1 MDARQRLLDALAEVE
16 RLGQESVRGIHGPA
30 PWHVSD
36 RRRTARGVSIASNN
50 GIAVAVAPQFGV
62 EGFAEID
69 APLIVALHSL
79 LPTLSA
85 LREVVEMHELGT
97 GGLCRACS
105 YIDDEDCVEGEEYPC
120 STIRTLTRQFE
131 EEPKA

>member
-85 LREVVEMHELGT
+85 VKEVVEDHEPDAAGICKACHPIYSGRMRVGT
-97 GGLCRACS
+97 K
-105 YIDDEDCVEGEEYPC
+105 YPC

-131 EEPKA
+131 EE